1 VKVTLLLLNNGS
13 LRHSPTAVLC
23 IAGQT
28 PQRASLHGKVK
39 RRGKLHMRSS
49 VWESEDSPLNKYSLE
64 YFDLTTLSSSG
75 LLQTRIS
82 LGLATILEEDLF
94 LY

>member
-1 VKVTLLLLNNGS
+1 
-13 LRHSPTAVLC
+13 
-23 IAGQT
+23 
-28 PQRASLHGKVK
+28 
-39 RRGKLHMRSS
+39 MRSS